1 MCWTKKTGK
10 TNVTVHRYQ
19 FTVVRKNLKSVF
31 WGEQSMVIVF
41 PGNCR
46 PSKHGNTVALVQ
58 ITVVREKG
66 EKRLFGER
74 PTVNGE
80 RSH

>member
-1 MCWTKKTGK
+1 
-10 TNVTVHRYQ
+10 
-19 FTVVRKNLKSVF
+19 
-31 WGEQSMVIVF
+31 MVIVF